1 MLVYRSRSAYSAYCQ
16 SATNM
21 LGSLVTYLI
30 TGSLRIN
37 SFIRL
42 FSAGKSG
49 GAVTVVV
56 EVGAGG
62 FPSCLSIKVTASP
75 AGGAGA
81 GGDGWDGGG
90 VQIRLSNCGSGEG
103 GEGGACEAG
112 GVACRT
118 PPPLTLSPAF
128 SAPASASASVSAS
141 ASASLRATPAAK
153 PVASRATE
161 IVRQGKRPPRLQLTA
176 LASAPV
182 EKRGAGVGDAEAE
195 PLTVKSGISESLKDT
210 CEPLSYAREALSDA
224 RSSSALDASASSSLD
239 TPRLLASIANSQ
251 PISDANS
258 NSLARTTDSSQ
269 SFASSA
275 NSL

>member
-56 EVGAGG
+56 GVGTGG

-75 AGGAGA
+75 AGGGGA

-103 GEGGACEAG
+103 GGEGGA
-112 GVACRT
+112 ACLT
-118 PPPLTLSPAF
+118 PPPLTFSPAF
-128 SAPASASASVSAS
+128 SASASASASVSTS

-153 PVASRATE
+153 PVATPATE
-161 IVRQGKRPPRLQLTA
+161 IVRQGKRPPRLELTA

-182 EKRGAGVGDAEAE
+182 EKRGAGAGDAEAE
-195 PLTVKSGISESLKDT
+195 PLTVKSGISESSKDSR
-210 CEPLSYAREALSDA
+210 EPLSYARGALSDA

-239 TPRLLASIANSQ
+239 TPRLLASITNSQ